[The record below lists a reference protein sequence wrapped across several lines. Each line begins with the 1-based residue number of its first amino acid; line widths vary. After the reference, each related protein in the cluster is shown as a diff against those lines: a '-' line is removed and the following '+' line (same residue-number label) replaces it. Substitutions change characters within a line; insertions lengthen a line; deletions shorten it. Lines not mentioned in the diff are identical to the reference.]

1 MANHGSRQED
11 LTASLAA
18 SLIAVPVEVARTW
31 ASTWARALRL
41 RHWAKNLLVFVAPV
55 LAHEGGFG
63 TLAQALGLF
72 LCMGLLASAAYV
84 VNDLCDLAADRA
96 HPVKRHRP
104 FAAGEIPVRYGVVAV
119 AGLTVAAF
127 LLSLAL
133 PVGCTAVLAAYL
145 AVTLA
150 YSFVLKRMPVVDV
163 IVLAGL
169 FTLRIVGGG
178 FLVPDGVS
186 PWLLTFAMLFFLG
199 LAVVKR
205 YAEIERGVR
214 CDGEAF
220 GARGYTGKDLPLL
233 LATGV
238 SCGIGAIVIFTIYL
252 INDQYPR
259 AIYRTPQVL
268 WAMTP
273 VLLLWTLRI
282 WHLAVH
288 GRMDEDPVVFALKDR
303 ASLWLGTL
311 AAMVLFGASW

>member
-1 MANHGSRQED
+1 MAR
-11 LTASLAA
+11 A
-18 SLIAVPVEVARTW
+18 W
-31 ASTWARALRL
+31 TWARALRL
-41 RHWAKNLLVFVAPV
+41 GHWAKNLLVFVAPV
-55 LAHEGGFG
+55 LAHELAWG

-72 LCMGLLASAAYV
+72 LCMGLLASATYA

-96 HPVKRHRP
+96 HPVKRGRP
-104 FAAGEIPVRYGVVAV
+104 FAAGEIPIRHGAVAA
-119 AGLTVAAF
+119 AGLTVAAG

-133 PVGCTAVLAAYL
+133 PIGCTVVLAAYL
-145 AVTLA
+145 AATLA
-150 YSFVLKRMPVVDV
+150 YSFALKRTPVVDV

-169 FTLRIVGGG
+169 FTLRIVAGG
-178 FLVPDGVS
+178 FLVPDRVS

-205 YAEIERGVR
+205 YAEIARGVR

-220 GARGYTGKDLPLL
+220 GSRGYTGKDLPLL

-311 AAMVLFGASW
+311 TAVVLFGASW